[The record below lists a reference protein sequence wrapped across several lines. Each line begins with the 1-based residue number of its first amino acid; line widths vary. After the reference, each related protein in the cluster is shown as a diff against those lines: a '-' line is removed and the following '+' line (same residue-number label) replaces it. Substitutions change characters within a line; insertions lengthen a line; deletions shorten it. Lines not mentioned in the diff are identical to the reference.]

1 MSRYLRG
8 KTAIFRKILTN
19 EDKFSSKLIKKLPI
33 DIETTM
39 FGREMHTLIESISG
53 VESVEAY
60 CDVSLRVIMRMA
72 DILMYRHTY
81 KVYNIKEDGTDGP
94 DDVINGLM
102 DYNET
107 NYTKRKNKELSF
119 WLDKP
124 PRFMEELD
132 KREK

>member
-1 MSRYLRG
+1 M
-8 KTAIFRKILTN
+8 
-19 EDKFSSKLIKKLPI
+19 PI

-39 FGREMHTLIESISG
+39 LGREMHTLIECISG

-81 KVYNIKEDGTDGP
+81 KVFHIKEDGTDGT
-94 DDVINGLM
+94 DDVIDGLM
-102 DYNET
+102 KYAEA
-107 NYTKRKNKELSF
+107 NYTKKKNKELSF

-132 KREK
+132 ARAK